1 MNHLR
6 STALTIARD
15 YFESND
21 PTLSDR
27 YARTYCRMV
36 KKANELIE
44 LKKLIEEYQTYLNT
58 LQYDIHVERIDRT
71 IRTHV
76 LQKAKRMETYMRKKS
91 SYLCRLRQKMNE
103 LQELAYASI
112 YASR

>member
-6 STALTIARD
+6 STALSIAND

-21 PTLSDR
+21 PTLLDR
-27 YARTYCRMV
+27 YVRTHCRMV

-44 LKKLIEEYQTYLNT
+44 LKKQIEEYQTYLKT
-58 LQYDIHVERIDRT
+58 LQYDIHDERIDHI
-71 IRTHV
+71 IRTYV
-76 LQKAKRMETYMRKKS
+76 QKAKRMATYMRKKS

-103 LQELAYASI
+103 LQELTYASI